1 MIYSLRLQLL
11 LSMVAVI
18 LITVGMTA
26 FLSQRAASAEVERV
40 QVREEAMRNHRLS
53 AMLARRYAQR
63 RSWFDAQPLLE
74 NAGVIY
80 GRRVLLTNREG
91 VVVADTRSIM
101 LGRRLDHRFYA
112 GAAVAVSGPEGRV
125 GTLLVS
131 GDLPQGPAGAAQAGF
146 EPARPSLNVL
156 LILSG
161 LLASAVAMVLTF
173 FLSRRVVAPVESLAK
188 VAQRVAQGDFSARA
202 NEGSRDEVG
211 ELSRRFNDMVGE
223 LARTEEVRRNMVADL
238 AHELRTPLTNIRG
251 YIEGIA
257 DGVISPSTENLESMQ
272 VEVVLLTRLI
282 EDLQDLALAE
292 SGRLRLQIRD
302 FDLSALVRTSVA
314 AFQQQAQAK
323 GISLVVE
330 APEPVPVEGDQERIS
345 QVIRNLLGNAIAY
358 TPESGRVTVSSRT
371 GGSISGN
378 SGLGGEG
385 AMILV
390 QDDGPGI
397 PAEDLPNVFERFYRV
412 DKSRSRS
419 TGGIGL
425 GLTIARRLVEAHG
438 GEITVESKE
447 GQGSRFQV
455 TLPRNWSGPPEPQTP
470 LGPSNR
476 SVSNT

>member
-26 FLSQRAASAEVERV
+26 FMSQRAANAEVERV
-40 QVREEAMRNHRLS
+40 QVRDDAMRNHRLS
-53 AMLARRYAQR
+53 VMLARRYALR
-63 RSWFDAQPLLE
+63 RSWLDAQPLVE
-74 NAGVIY
+74 NAGVLY

-101 LGRRLDHRFYA
+101 LGRRLDYKRQRGAMVPVA
-112 GAAVAVSGPEGRV
+112 GPDGQV

-131 GDLPQGPAGAAQAGF
+131 RNLPSGPEAASQTGLD
-146 EPARPSLNVL
+146 PSGPSLNML

-173 FLSRRVVAPVESLAK
+173 FLSRRVVAPVESLAN
-188 VAQRVAQGDFSARA
+188 VAQLVAQGDFSTRA
-202 NEGSRDEVG
+202 KVGSRDEVG
-211 ELSRRFNDMVGE
+211 ELARRFNDMVGE

-257 DGVISPSTENLESMQ
+257 DGVINPTAETLNSMQ

-292 SGRLRLQIRD
+292 SGQLRLQIREC
-302 FDLSALVRTSVA
+302 DLSQLVRTAAS

-323 GISLVVE
+323 EISLVVE

-345 QVIRNLLGNAIAY
+345 QVIRNLLGNAITY
-358 TPESGRVTVSSRT
+358 TPDNGRITVTSQLRED
-371 GGSISGN
+371 GGV
-378 SGLGGEG
+378 
-385 AMILV
+385 ILV
-390 QDDGPGI
+390 QDNGPGI

-425 GLTIARRLVEAHG
+425 GLTIARRLVEALG
-438 GEITVESKE
+438 GAITVESGA

-455 TLPRNWSGPPEPQTP
+455 SIPRNWTEPPEPKM
-470 LGPSNR
+470 S
-476 SVSNT
+476 

>member
-1 MIYSLRLQLL
+1 
-11 LSMVAVI
+11 MVAVI

-26 FLSQRAASAEVERV
+26 FMSQRAANAEVERV
-40 QVREEAMRNHRLS
+40 QVRDDAMRNQRLS
-53 AMLARRYAQR
+53 VMLARRYAQR
-63 RSWFDAQPLLE
+63 QGWFDAQPLVE
-74 NAGVIY
+74 NAGVLY
-80 GRRVLLTNREG
+80 GRRVILTNRDG
-91 VVVADTRSIM
+91 VVVADTHSIM
-101 LGRRLDHRFYA
+101 LGRRLDRKRHF
-112 GAAVAVSGPEGRV
+112 GSAVPVSGPEGQV

-131 GDLPQGPAGAAQAGF
+131 RDLPPGPQAAGQSGLD
-146 EPARPSLNVL
+146 PSGPSLNML

-173 FLSRRVVAPVESLAK
+173 FLSRRVVAPVESLAN
-188 VAQRVAQGDFSARA
+188 VAQLVARGEFSTRA
-202 NEGSRDEVG
+202 NVGSRDEVG

-257 DGVISPSTENLESMQ
+257 DGVIDPGSETLESMQ

-292 SGRLRLQIRD
+292 SGRLRLQITGC
-302 FDLSALVRTSVA
+302 DLSGLVRTSA
-314 AFQQQAQAK
+314 SAFQQQAQAK
-323 GISLVVE
+323 GISLDVDI
-330 APEPVPVEGDQERIS
+330 PEPVYVEGDQARIS
-345 QVIRNLLGNAIAY
+345 QVIRNLVGNAISY
-358 TPESGRVTVSSRT
+358 TPEKGRVMVSSRKEPEA
-371 GGSISGN
+371 GV
-378 SGLGGEG
+378 
-385 AMILV
+385 ILV

-438 GEITVESKE
+438 GDITAESAE
-447 GQGSRFQV
+447 GEGSRFQV
-455 TLPRNWSGPPEPQTP
+455 VLPRKWTEPPEPQA
-470 LGPSNR
+470 PSGT
-476 SVSNT
+476 SKT

>member
-11 LSMVAVI
+11 LSMVTVI

-26 FLSQRAASAEVERV
+26 FLSHRAANVEIERV
-40 QVREEAMRNHRLS
+40 QVRDDAQRNHRLS
-53 AMLARRYAQR
+53 ALLARQYDRR
-63 RSWFDAQPLLE
+63 RSWFDAQTLVE
-74 NAGVIY
+74 NAGVLY
-80 GRRVLLTNREG
+80 GRRVLLANREG
-91 VVVADTRSIM
+91 VVVADTHEIM
-101 LGRRLDHRFYA
+101 LGRRLD
-112 GAAVAVSGPEGRV
+112 AVVYGRSTVPVFGPEGRL

-131 GDLPQGPAGAAQAGF
+131 SDPPGQPGIATETSMDPSG
-146 EPARPSLNVL
+146 PSLNML

-188 VAQRVAQGDFSARA
+188 VAHRVAQGDFSTRA
-202 NEGSRDEVG
+202 QVGSRDEVG
-211 ELSRRFNDMVGE
+211 ELARRFNAMVSE

-257 DGVISPSTENLESMQ
+257 DGVISPSTETLDSMQ

-292 SGRLRLQIRD
+292 SGRLRLQIKEC
-302 FDLSALVRTSVA
+302 DLSQLVRTSA
-314 AFQQQAQAK
+314 SAFQQQAQAK
-323 GISLVVE
+323 SISLVAE
-330 APEPVPVEGDQERIS
+330 APQPVLLQGDQERLS
-345 QVIRNLLGNAIAY
+345 QVIRNLLANAVAY
-358 TPESGRVTVSSRT
+358 TPEGGRVIVSSEPGED
-371 GGSISGN
+371 GGV
-378 SGLGGEG
+378 
-385 AMILV
+385 ILV

-412 DKSRSRS
+412 DESRSRS

-438 GEITVESKE
+438 GNITVESDP
-447 GQGSRFQV
+447 GQGSRFRV
-455 TLPRNWSGPPEPQTP
+455 ELPRNRSEPPEPKI
-470 LGPSNR
+470 
-476 SVSNT
+476 

>member
-1 MIYSLRLQLL
+1 MPLQGANPTPSFGGFGLRLQLL

-26 FLSQRAASAEVERV
+26 FMSHRAANVEIARV
-40 QVREEAMRNHRLS
+40 QVRDDALRNHRLS
-53 AMLARRYAQR
+53 ALLARQYALR
-63 RSWFDAQPLLE
+63 RSWFDAQPLVE
-74 NAGVIY
+74 NAGLLY

-91 VVVADTRSIM
+91 VVVADTRNIM
-101 LGRRLDHRFYA
+101 LGRRLDAKVHVRSMVPVF
-112 GAAVAVSGPEGRV
+112 GPEGRL
-125 GTLLVS
+125 GTLVISPKLPAQPGVATETSVDPS
-131 GDLPQGPAGAAQAGF
+131 G
-146 EPARPSLNVL
+146 PSLNML

-173 FLSRRVVAPVESLAK
+173 FLSRRIVAPVESLAK
-188 VAQRVAQGDFSARA
+188 VAHRVAQGDFPTRA
-202 NEGSRDEVG
+202 QVGSRDEVG
-211 ELSRRFNDMVGE
+211 ELARRFNTMVGE

-257 DGVISPSTENLESMQ
+257 DGVISPSTETLDSMQ

-292 SGRLRLQIRD
+292 SGRLRLQIKEC
-302 FDLSALVRTSVA
+302 DLSQLVRTAVS

-323 GISLVVE
+323 GISLVAE
-330 APEPVPVEGDQERIS
+330 ALQPVLLQRDQERLS
-345 QVIRNLLGNAIAY
+345 QVIRNLLANAISY
-358 TPESGRVTVSSRT
+358 TPEGGRVTVSAEPGED
-371 GGSISGN
+371 GGV
-378 SGLGGEG
+378 
-385 AMILV
+385 ILV
-390 QDDGPGI
+390 RDDGPGI

-438 GEITVESKE
+438 SDITVESETGK
-447 GQGSRFQV
+447 GSRFRV
-455 TLPRNWSGPPEPQTP
+455 ELPRNWTEPPEPRM
-470 LGPSNR
+470 S
-476 SVSNT
+476 